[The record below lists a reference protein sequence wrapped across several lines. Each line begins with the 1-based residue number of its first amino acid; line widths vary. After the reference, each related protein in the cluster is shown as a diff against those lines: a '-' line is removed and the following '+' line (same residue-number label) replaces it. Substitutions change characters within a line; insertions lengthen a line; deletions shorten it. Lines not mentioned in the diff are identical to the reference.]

1 MNNEAKVQILQKNWL
16 FSQLSPQEIDE
27 ILLKTTTVEYRRKET
42 IFKKGE
48 FISSF
53 FRQTYISPKSCCVY

>member
-27 ILLKTTTVEYRRKET
+27 ILLKTTTVEYRRKNH
-42 IFKKGE
+42 F
-48 FISSF
+48 
-53 FRQTYISPKSCCVY
+53 

>member
-27 ILLKTTTVEYRRKET
+27 IAENHNCEYRRKET
-42 IFKKGE
+42 IFKKGNLFSHLVLLLE
-48 FISSF
+48 GI
-53 FRQTYISPKSCCVY
+53 